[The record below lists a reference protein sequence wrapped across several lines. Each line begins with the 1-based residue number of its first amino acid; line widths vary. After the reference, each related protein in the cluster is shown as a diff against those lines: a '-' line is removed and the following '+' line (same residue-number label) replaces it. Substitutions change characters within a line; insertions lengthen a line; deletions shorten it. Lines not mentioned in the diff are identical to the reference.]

1 MQKTSVCLALLWLPL
16 TASGHHSFLS
26 RFDRQSLME
35 IEGDVTALM
44 WRNPHTYMTL
54 HVADADGRVADW
66 EIETSSLSVLRRQGV
81 VGTIA
86 VGDHVRI
93 AGYPPTGEKKE
104 IYVRHVLLA
113 DGRELLM
120 DTGLKPR
127 WSERTVGSDS
137 VLAVREGDPSRPEL
151 GIFRVWSFVRN
162 GPRLFREVV
171 DPTFDV
177 QSYPMTAAA
186 RAALA
191 EFDIVAQNPT
201 AHCAPKGMP
210 TIMEQPYPIELVQL
224 DDGDILLRIEEYDLE
239 RMIYMRRDAGGADTS
254 ANGAVG
260 RSSTSALPRSPLGFS
275 TGIWD
280 GRTLVVTTSRVSW
293 PYFSQIG
300 IPQSPSA
307 EIVERF
313 APTADGSRLDYSVTV
328 TDPPTFTEAVTLST
342 YWIYVPGVA
351 LLPYE
356 CAERDQ

>member
-1 MQKTSVCLALLWLPL
+1 MRRVYSIAALLLLPL
-16 TASGHHSFLS
+16 AASAHHSFLS

-35 IEGDVTALM
+35 LEGDVTALL

-54 HVADADGRVADW
+54 RVADADGGSTDW
-66 EIETSSLSVLRRQGV
+66 EVETSSLSVLRRQGV
-81 VGTIA
+81 VDTFA

-93 AGYPPTGEKKE
+93 AGFPPVAAKKE

-127 WSERTVGSDS
+127 WSERTVGGADS
-137 VLAVREGDPSRPEL
+137 VLAVRVGDPSHPEL

-177 QSYPMTAAA
+177 QSYPMTDAA

-191 EFDIVAQNPT
+191 KFDFATQSPT
-201 AHCAPKGMP
+201 ANCAPKGMP

-224 DDGDILLRIEEYDLE
+224 DNGDILLRIEEYDLE
-239 RMIYMRRDAGGADTS
+239 RTVFM
-254 ANGAVG
+254 NGRVA
-260 RSSTSALPRSPLGFS
+260 RELTEPTPLGFS
-275 TGIWD
+275 TGAWD
-280 GRTLVVTTSRVSW
+280 GRTLVVTTRRMSW

-300 IPQSPSA
+300 IPQSPAA

-313 APTADGSRLDYSVTV
+313 APTEDGSRLDYSLTV
-328 TDPPTFTEAVTLST
+328 TDSATFTEPVTLST
-342 YWIYVPGVA
+342 YWIYVPGVE
-351 LLPYE
+351 LLPYQ
-356 CAERDQ
+356 CAERHQ

>member
-1 MQKTSVCLALLWLPL
+1 
-16 TASGHHSFLS
+16 
-26 RFDRQSLME
+26 ME
-35 IEGDVTALM
+35 LEGDVTTLM

-54 HVADADGRVADW
+54 RVAEADGSVADW

-81 VGTIA
+81 VDTIA
-86 VGDHVRI
+86 VGDHIRI

-127 WSERTVGSDS
+127 FSERTVGSDS
-137 VLAVREGDPSRPEL
+137 VLAIREGDPSRPEL

-177 QSYPMTAAA
+177 QSYPLTDAA

-191 EFDIVAQNPT
+191 EFDIVTQNPT
-201 AHCAPKGMP
+201 AHCLPKGMP

-224 DDGDILLRIEEYDLE
+224 DRGDILLRIEEYDLE
-239 RMIYMRRDAGGADTS
+239 RTIFM
-254 ANGAVG
+254 NGRGTRENAA
-260 RSSTSALPRSPLGFS
+260 RELAEPTPLGFS
-275 TGIWD
+275 TGAWD

-300 IPQSPSA
+300 IPQSPA
-307 EIVERF
+307 VEIVERF
-313 APTADGSRLDYSVTV
+313 APTADGSRLDYSLTV
-328 TDPPTFTEAVTLST
+328 TDPATFTEPVTLLT